1 MPKIKYKEF
10 KFKPKTWNV
19 IKQADEI
26 LREYKAAGLPPLTL
40 RQLYYQF
47 VSRDL
52 LPNKMQS
59 YKRLSSI
66 LNDARLAGLVD
77 WQAIVD
83 NTRNLRSNA
92 HWDNPQSIITAC
104 ATSYMRDRWEGQK
117 YRVEAWIEKDALAS
131 VLEMACSDLDVPFF
145 ACKGYSSVSELW
157 SAGMRLKM
165 YADAGQVPVVIHL
178 GDHDPSGMDMTRD
191 NEERLRV
198 FLEEHGDKLEL
209 ERIALNMD
217 QVKKYKPP
225 PNPAKV
231 TDSRYKKY
239 EEEFG
244 TSSWEL
250 DALNPRMLVDLVRDK
265 IKTYLNKRRMDAVIA
280 EEKEK
285 LEELKST
292 SQRWQEVVKFLKKP
306 KRRKKSDGKDKKDS

>member
-1 MPKIKYKEF
+1 
-10 KFKPKTWNV
+10 
-19 IKQADEI
+19 
-26 LREYKAAGLPPLTL
+26 
-40 RQLYYQF
+40 
-47 VSRDL
+47 
-52 LPNKMQS
+52 
-59 YKRLSSI
+59 
-66 LNDARLAGLVD
+66 
-77 WQAIVD
+77 
-83 NTRNLRSNA
+83 
-92 HWDNPQSIITAC
+92 
-104 ATSYMRDRWEGQK
+104 
-117 YRVEAWIEKDALAS
+117 
-131 VLEMACSDLDVPFF
+131 
-145 ACKGYSSVSELW
+145 
-157 SAGMRLKM
+157 M